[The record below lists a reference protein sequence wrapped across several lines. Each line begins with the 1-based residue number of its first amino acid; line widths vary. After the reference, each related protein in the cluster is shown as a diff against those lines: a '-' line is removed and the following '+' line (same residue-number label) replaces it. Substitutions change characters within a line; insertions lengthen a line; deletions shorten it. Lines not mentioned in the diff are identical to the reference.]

1 MAEVILMPRLS
12 DTMTEGVIA
21 AWHKKVGDTVK
32 KGDLLAEV
40 ETDKA
45 TMDLESYKD
54 GTLLY
59 VGTDKGGKIEVND
72 LLAIIGAPGE
82 DIASL
87 VKQGAAA
94 NGGSAAPAA
103 APATTQTAPAQ
114 AAPAQ
119 GTPAQGSAPA
129 AANKGVP
136 APVQAAPTQTAAA
149 NTATTTAAASGLD
162 LSQIQEVILM
172 PRLSDTMTEGVIADW
187 HKKVGD
193 TVKKGDILADIET
206 DKATMELESYKEGKL
221 LYVGAQKG
229 EKIAVNDLLAV
240 IGDESKVDLQKI
252 IAASKTKTGAA
263 PSNAQPADQQTS
275 QTSQTSQASQA
286 SQATQPAAAAGANGA
301 PAQENSGLSV
311 SADGRIKASPL
322 AKKLA
327 AEKGIDISKVSGSGD
342 NGRIV
347 KKDVDSFVPGKAETP
362 VQAQGSPGGAPA
374 KSFVPAASTGQV
386 SFDEVPVSQMRKVIA
401 KRLAE
406 SKFSA
411 PHFYVTM
418 SIDMGNA
425 VESRTRLNEVAP
437 VKISFNDLVLKA
449 VAVALKQHPA
459 VNSSWLGDKIRINHH
474 VNIGV
479 AVAVEDG
486 LLVPVVR
493 FADTKSLSQIA
504 TEVKDLAQRAK
515 NKKLQPA
522 DWEGSTFTISNL
534 GMFGVDEF
542 TAIINPPDACILAV
556 GAIQNIPIVKNG
568 AVVAGHIMKL
578 TLSCDHRVVD
588 GATGSAFLQTL
599 KGLLE
604 EPLRMLV

>member
-1 MAEVILMPRLS
+1 MPRLS

-21 AWHKKVGDTVK
+21 AWHKKVGDSVK

-59 VGTDKGGKIEVND
+59 MGTDKGGKVQVND

-82 DIASL
+82 DIAAL
-87 VKQGAAA
+87 VKGG
-94 NGGSAAPAA
+94 GGSAAAAAGSATTAAPAATAANPPAA
-103 APATTQTAPAQ
+103 A
-114 AAPAQ
+114 
-119 GTPAQGSAPA
+119 GM
-129 AANKGVP
+129 
-136 APVQAAPTQTAAA
+136 
-149 NTATTTAAASGLD
+149 D
-162 LSQIQEVILM
+162 LSKQEEVILM

-193 TVKKGDILADIET
+193 SVKKGDILADIET

-221 LYVGAQKG
+221 LFIGAQKG

-240 IGDESKVDLQKI
+240 IGDEKKVDLGKI
-252 IAASKTKTGAA
+252 VAASKNKGVAAPVAAEASKGGGISKDGGAA
-263 PSNAQPADQQTS
+263 P
-275 QTSQTSQASQA
+275 ASA
-286 SQATQPAAAAGANGA
+286 PTTAAGGNVTH
-301 PAQENSGLSV
+301 SGLAV

-322 AKKLA
+322 AKRLA
-327 AEKGIDISKVSGSGD
+327 AEKGIDIAQIPGSGD

-347 KKDVDSFVPGKAETP
+347 KKDVDGFTPGKGAAGGGGEP
-362 VQAQGSPGGAPA
+362 SQAGKPAAPA
-374 KSFVPAASTGQV
+374 VPAGQV
-386 SFDEVPVSQMRKVIA
+386 SYEDVPVSQMRKVIA

-406 SKFSA
+406 SKFTA

-418 SIDMGNA
+418 AVDMDKA
-425 VESRTRLNEVAP
+425 IESRVKLNDVSP
-437 VKISFNDLVLKA
+437 VKISFNDFVLKA
-449 VAVALKQHPA
+449 VAVALKKHPA
-459 VNSSWLGDKIRINHH
+459 INSSWMGDKIRVNHH

-479 AVAVEDG
+479 AVAIEDG

-504 TEVKDLAQRAK
+504 AEVKDLAQRAK
-515 NKKLQPA
+515 GRKLQPA
-522 DWEGSTFTISNL
+522 DWEGSTFTISNM

-542 TAIINPPDACILAV
+542 TAIINTPDSCILAIS
-556 GAIQNIPIVKNG
+556 AIQAVPVVRNG
-568 AVVAGHIMKL
+568 AVVPGNVMKL

-588 GATGSAFLQTL
+588 GATGSAFLQTV
-599 KGLLE
+599 KSLLE
-604 EPLRMLV
+604 EPLRMML